1 MERERGRYIAFE
13 AICSN
18 EMAFKELT
26 TAIWREIYTLFGE
39 HGTSRAGLWMMSFI
53 SQSRD
58 RGDDSH
64 IETQNI
70 LRYRGILR
78 TNHRSI
84 DTVRISLA
92 FLTEINGK
100 SVLINILGISGTL
113 KGAQKNKH

>member
-1 MERERGRYIAFE
+1 LERERGRYIAFE

-58 RGDDSH
+58 RGESH
-64 IETQNI
+64 IETKNLLQ
-70 LRYRGILR
+70 YRGILR

-100 SVLINILGISGTL
+100 SILINILGISGTL